1 MTAEE
6 FDVLI
11 CGSGSAGLCAAIWL
25 ARYGIRFKMLEA
37 RDGPLRIGQADGVQ
51 CRTVEIFESLG
62 IADAL
67 LKESYHVME
76 IAFWSACSKEG
87 EVGGEQGVIQRDY
100 VGPDTEPG
108 LSHQPHV
115 ILNQARVNEIM
126 MDEVV
131 RLSGNQ
137 NNVEYG
143 RRVRDVTVVKE
154 AEEDVQVSLKL
165 PYVKVAAEDRH
176 GKSHVYRAQYVLAC
190 DGAHSTVRKSLGFH
204 MQGDSSDTNWGVM
217 DVFVNTDFPDIRKKA
232 IIKSQHGSI
241 ILIPRE
247 GDQLVRFYVELPP
260 SATQPL
266 DLEHLT
272 QRVSQVFQPYQMQI
286 VDTAWW
292 STYSIGQRLADH
304 FHDSMRVFLTGDA
317 CHTHSPKAGQG
328 MNVSLQDGYN
338 IGWKLGQVLTGR
350 APESLL
356 ETYILERKDT
366 ATKLIEFDRGFAKL
380 VSSSSSSTSHED
392 QVATNGDQK
401 TTTTP
406 AERFREQF
414 LAAGRYTAGL
424 ATRYPASCITRSRA
438 PGSVGF
444 VCDEAKGI
452 TIGMR
457 FPFAA
462 VLRLSDGKPMQLS
475 QALPSDGRWHV
486 VVFSRRDIWSHGL
499 HVIAAK
505 LATAFQG
512 YEPAGSDE
520 DSFINTVTPRYS

>member
-1 MTAEE
+1 
-6 FDVLI
+6 
-11 CGSGSAGLCAAIWL
+11 
-25 ARYGIRFKMLEA
+25 
-37 RDGPLRIGQADGVQ
+37 
-51 CRTVEIFESLG
+51 
-62 IADAL
+62 
-67 LKESYHVME
+67 
-76 IAFWSACSKEG
+76 
-87 EVGGEQGVIQRDY
+87 
-100 VGPDTEPG
+100 
-108 LSHQPHV
+108 
-115 ILNQARVNEIM
+115 
-126 MDEVV
+126 
-131 RLSGNQ
+131 
-137 NNVEYG
+137 
-143 RRVRDVTVVKE
+143 
-154 AEEDVQVSLKL
+154 
-165 PYVKVAAEDRH
+165 
-176 GKSHVYRAQYVLAC
+176 
-190 DGAHSTVRKSLGFH
+190 

-457 FPFAA
+457 FPCAA

-499 HVIAAK
+499 HVVCT
-505 LATAFQG
+505 LPT
-512 YEPAGSDE
+512 
-520 DSFINTVTPRYS
+520 